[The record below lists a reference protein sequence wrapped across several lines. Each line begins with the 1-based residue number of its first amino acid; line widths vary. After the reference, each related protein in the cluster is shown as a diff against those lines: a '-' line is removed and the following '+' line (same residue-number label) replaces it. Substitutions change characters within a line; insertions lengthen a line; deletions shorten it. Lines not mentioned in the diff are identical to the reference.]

1 MTTTNKKTSFLG
13 SATMT
18 TTTKKTSFLFLFVM
32 VFVFLITAV
41 QWFSNVS
48 LSKYSG
54 ANVELEEK
62 TKRDESLTSA
72 EVLLLLSNNNL
83 TIAQVPCLFPKP
95 NRQDTTSIYNRDAW
109 IALSRVLT
117 TRKEFSLCAN
127 GGSSTSGGGPPTVVG
142 GQFYFKFID
151 YMNTTGVTAPDAK
164 VDIIE
169 RGHGAR
175 NSLHSAM
182 LAASFLP
189 PHIDILLWEF
199 AINDRHNGIRDNDRR
214 RLEEKNELIL
224 WLEQVSKI
232 KPRPPLVVL
241 AYLWNAPFNDDI
253 DGKVLSDNFVSHQ
266 RVAAEYEFVVG
277 HVNLASYIDELQW
290 GMELSR
296 KFLLADK
303 HHPSRMGHAVL
314 AHLLLDL
321 VVDED
326 RQVVTVANIT
336 NQKTPYKWACGTE
349 STEKRLIQS
358 RVDGKHPLASFTM
371 ELPRNDQVY
380 PGMLVS
386 VPSKTTKTAILGKQL
401 PSRLDRK
408 MGLIVPCCHDNQ
420 TLDFVVSHNKNITMQ
435 LIHLGMPPHPF
446 GGHHPGQ
453 GIRVFLDS
461 QQNSVAA
468 NLIITPD
475 NWDCLW
481 GKSNEADFMWSNM
494 DWIALEN
501 EQRNISRIQF
511 CSTGECCGVEFCK
524 IDRKQHPGWVLESLV
539 IY

>member
-62 TKRDESLTSA
+62 TKRDESLISA

-151 YMNTTGVTAPDAK
+151 YMNTTGVTAPNAK

-175 NSLHSAM
+175 NSMHSAM
-182 LAASFLP
+182 LADSFLP

-199 AINDRHNGIRDNDRR
+199 SINDESNGIRGKYWKD
-214 RLEEKNELIL
+214 LEEKNQLIL

-290 GMELSR
+290 GM
-296 KFLLADK
+296 KFLKKFFLVDTW
-303 HHPSRMGHAVL
+303 HPSRMGHAAL

-326 RQVVTVANIT
+326 RQVATDANIT
-336 NQKTPYKWACGTE
+336 TKKTPYQWACGKGTG
-349 STEKRLIQS
+349 KRFIQS

-371 ELPRNDQVY
+371 DLPRNEQVY

-386 VPSKTTKTAILGKQL
+386 VPSNATKTVMLGRQD
-401 PSRLDRK
+401 PGRLDRK
-408 MGLIVPCCHDNQ
+408 MGLIVPCCHDNK
-420 TLDFVVSHNKNITMQ
+420 TLDFVVSHNNNITMQ
-435 LIHLGMPPHPF
+435 LINLGMPSHPF
-446 GGHHPGQ
+446 GARNPRH

-461 QQNSVAA
+461 QQSSVAA
-468 NLIITPD
+468 TLIITPS
-475 NWDCLW
+475 NWGCLW
-481 GKSNEADFMWSNM
+481 GKSEGIIWSNM

-501 EQRNISRIQF
+501 EQRNVSRIQL
-511 CSTGECCGVEFCK
+511 CSTGECCGLEFCN
-524 IDRKQHPGWVLESLV
+524 IDGRKRSGWVIESLV